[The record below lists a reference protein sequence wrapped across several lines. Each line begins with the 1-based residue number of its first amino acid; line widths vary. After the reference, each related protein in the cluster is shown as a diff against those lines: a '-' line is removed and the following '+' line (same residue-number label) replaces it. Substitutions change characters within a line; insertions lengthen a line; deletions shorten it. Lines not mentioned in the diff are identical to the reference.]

1 MAHHSTLRD
10 YNFLDDD
17 SSNAAKDIRGANVYG
32 PYGKKLGKIDD
43 VIFDHSTGQIHYI
56 VVDTGG
62 WLSSKKF
69 IVPPQQ
75 LQASSEHSEHKDDFV
90 INLTR
95 DQIEKFPPYDDSAVE
110 SEGKWRDYESRYQES
125 WVSGAVQHREGSDH
139 DMTPTASEM
148 PAQPGFLGSQLSR
161 DEIAKATPDRFISA
175 DADDVVIQ
183 NSVVGIGS
191 RWSTFEARLRSR
203 RREITRH
210 CETCRAELQSGTAS
224 ERERDELRKA
234 G

>member
-75 LQASSEHSEHKDDFV
+75 LQASSEHKDDFV

-125 WVSGAVQHREGSDH
+125 WVSSAVQRRESGDH
-139 DMTPTASEM
+139 NVTPTASEM
-148 PAQPGFLGSQLSR
+148 PAQSGCLGSQFSP
-161 DEIAKATPDRFISA
+161 DEIAKATPDRFIPA

-183 NSVVGIGS
+183 NSAVGIGS
-191 RWSTFEARLRSR
+191 RWSSFEDRLRNR
-203 RREITRH
+203 RRDITNQ
-210 CETCRAELQSGTAS
+210 CEMCRAESPAGTAS

>member
-1 MAHHSTLRD
+1 MAHYGTLRD
-10 YNFLDDD
+10 YNFLDDGD
-17 SSNAAKDIRGANVYG
+17 STSAAKDIRGANVYG
-32 PYGKKLGKIDD
+32 LDDKKLGKIDD

-75 LQASSEHSEHKDDFV
+75 LQASSEHKDDFV
-90 INLTR
+90 INVTK
-95 DQIEKFPPYDDSAVE
+95 DQIEKFPPYDDTAVE

-125 WVSGAVQHREGSDH
+125 WVSGAVQHLEGSDH
-139 DMTPTASEM
+139 NVTPAASEM
-148 PAQPGFLGSQLSR
+148 PAQPESLGSQLSP
-161 DEIAKATPDRFISA
+161 DEIVNATPDRFIPAGA
-175 DADDVVIQ
+175 DEVVIQ
-183 NSVVGIGS
+183 NSAVGIGS
-191 RWSTFEARLRSR
+191 RWSSFEDRLRSR
-203 RREITRH
+203 RRDITSQ
-210 CETCRAELQSGTAS
+210 CETCRAESPVGTAS

>member
-1 MAHHSTLRD
+1 MAHYGTLRD

-17 SSNAAKDIRGANVYG
+17 LADGARDIRGANVYG
-32 PYGKKLGKIDD
+32 LHAKKLGKIDD

-75 LQASSEHSEHKDDFV
+75 LQASSEHKDDFV
-90 INLTR
+90 INVTK

-110 SEGKWRDYESRYQES
+110 SEGKWRDYESRYQEA
-125 WVSGAVQHREGSDH
+125 WVSGAVQHLEGSDH
-139 DMTPTASEM
+139 DVTPTANEM
-148 PAQPGFLGSQLSR
+148 PAQRGSLGSQLSP
-161 DEIAKATPDRFISA
+161 DEIANATPDRFVPA
-175 DADDVVIQ
+175 GDDEVFIQ
-183 NSVVGIGS
+183 NSAVGIGS
-191 RWSTFEARLRSR
+191 RWSTFEDRLRSR
-203 RREITRH
+203 RRDITSQ
-210 CETCRAELQSGTAS
+210 CETCRAESGAGTAPD
-224 ERERDELRKA
+224 RERDELRKA